1 MTEPAAPPSPGAPSP
16 IVLPPG
22 IEARQWVRMERRFSA
37 SPERVLRCLA
47 DPEEIVRWFPE
58 RIEGSLAAGT
68 RSTLIW
74 SHERVWWDVLTVEPG
89 RALVFRW
96 PWGTDE
102 AVVTTATIRLERDG
116 YGSRLFL
123 EDGPFPIDAPGGL
136 AAWAEAIESWADAL
150 ARLRAFVDFS
160 IDLRMRG

>member
-1 MTEPAAPPSPGAPSP
+1 MSEVRSAAGGGGAA
-16 IVLPPG
+16 VPPG
-22 IEARQWVRMERRFSA
+22 SEAHRWVRMDRRFSA
-37 SPERVLRCLA
+37 SPERVLRCLS

-89 RALVFRW
+89 RSLVFRW
-96 PWGTDE
+96 PWGPDE
-102 AVVTTATIRLERDG
+102 SIVTTATIRLERDG
-116 YGSRLFL
+116 YGSRLHL
-123 EDGPFPIDAPGGL
+123 QDGPFPIGEPGGL
-136 AAWAEAIESWADAL
+136 DAWAKAIEGWADAL

-160 IDLRMRG
+160 VDLRMRG

>member
-1 MTEPAAPPSPGAPSP
+1 MSEVGSAPEAGGGAAALPGTETT
-16 IVLPPG
+16 
-22 IEARQWVRMERRFSA
+22 RWVRMERRFSA
-37 SPERVLRCLA
+37 SPERVLRCLS

-74 SHERVWWDVLTVEPG
+74 PHARVWWDVLTIEPG
-89 RALVFRW
+89 RSLVFRW
-96 PWGTDE
+96 PASPDE
-102 AVVTTATIRLERDG
+102 SIVTTATIRLERDG

-123 EDGPFPIDAPGGL
+123 EDGPFPLAVPGGL
-136 AAWAEAIESWADAL
+136 DAWAAAIERWADAL

-160 IDLRMRG
+160 IDLRMRS

>member
-1 MTEPAAPPSPGAPSP
+1 MSEPAAAPTPEGGHRAVPPPAA
-16 IVLPPG
+16 
-22 IEARQWVRMERRFSA
+22 EARRWVRMERRFSA
-37 SPERVLRCLA
+37 SPERVLRCLT

-74 SHERVWWDVLTVEPG
+74 PHERVWWDVLTIEPG
-89 RALVFRW
+89 RSLVFRW
-96 PWGTDE
+96 PWGPEE
-102 AVVTTATIRLERDG
+102 ALVTTATIRLERDG

-123 EDGPFPIDAPGGL
+123 EDGPFPLDQPGGL
-136 AAWAEAIESWADAL
+136 EAWAEAIEGWADAL